1 MDSGVCLYFKNEA
14 NNQSYKVD
22 LNFSTMGNLKLRRC
36 LEDERTT
43 SFTLSK
49 GGAAAVFLDPVLPG
63 EDTKFKR
70 PKIKTSAI
78 DADGNGTF
86 DKQECWKFI
95 KENLANQVNKA
106 NYD

>member
-49 GGAAAVFLDPVLPG
+49 GGAAAEFLDPVLPG

-78 DADGNGTF
+78 DDDEDANLADEGVKKWVESTWSIYDADGN
-86 DKQECWKFI
+86 
-95 KENLANQVNKA
+95 
-106 NYD
+106 